1 MAKKDV
7 EAEVQKAEE
16 RSLKHIVDFKY
27 QIFWVIFFLSV
38 FIIAA
43 FGLIAEA

>member
-7 EAEVQKAEE
+7 EIEVQKAED
-16 RSLKHIVDFKY
+16 RALKHIVDFKY

>member
-7 EAEVQKAEE
+7 KAAVKEAEREALG
-16 RSLKHIVDFKY
+16 RTTDFKY

-43 FGLIAEA
+43 FGLIAES

>member
-1 MAKKDV
+1 MAEKDV
-7 EAEVQKAEE
+7 KAAVDQAEREALG
-16 RSLKHIVDFKY
+16 RTTDFKY

-43 FGLIAEA
+43 FGIIAES